1 MGRGPFG
8 IAVVLTCVSGGCA
21 QGDLDANTSFGMT
34 QAGSTA
40 DDDDDDDDES
50 ADDGDTTGGS
60 DGGSSS
66 AGSTSASADGDTST
80 ADSADSSSGAPVT
93 ATAEE
98 STTAPA
104 ESSEGEPATTEAGD
118 EMSESSDGMPME
130 DDGPPPMADAWESCD
145 TLACVADAPC
155 ITVTGLRDY
164 SPYCAPECMVDAD
177 CPDPGGTAQV
187 VCGLVPEGETEPTQC
202 AAFCE
207 FDGMVLGVCPPGM
220 SCVEV
225 PDQMTQIAVCLW
237 P

>member
-1 MGRGPFG
+1 MGRAPFG
-8 IAVVLTCVSGGCA
+8 IAVALAGGCA
-21 QGDLDANTSFGMT
+21 QGNLDPGSSFGMT
-34 QAGSTA
+34 QAASSA
-40 DDDDDDDDES
+40 DDDDDDDDDTGEDEDETGADAGSTGAESTGAS
-50 ADDGDTTGGS
+50 ADDG
-60 DGGSSS
+60 
-66 AGSTSASADGDTST
+66 TSA
-80 ADSADSSSGAPVT
+80 ADSADTSSGAPVT

-98 STTAPA
+98 STTTAPA

-118 EMSESSDGMPME
+118 DMSEESTDDMPAE
-130 DDGPPPMADAWESCD
+130 DDAPPPMAEPWESCE

-207 FDGMVLGVCPPGM
+207 FDGMVLGVCPVGM
-220 SCVEV
+220 SCVDV
-225 PDQMTQIAVCLW
+225 PDQPTQIAVCMW